1 MDVVLAGNGT
11 PGGNI
16 TRRAGIGG
24 ANETRR
30 GDTGGTKVTEAG
42 EGAVHHV
49 LVDPELDAFEFQD
62 GPLEGGR
69 EPGGKTAMASPSVGS
84 PTDSGRNNSSSEGYA
99 ACGVGVAPATKALA
113 VSDDL
118 LLG

>member
-1 MDVVLAGNGT
+1 MDVALAGNGT
-11 PGGNI
+11 PGGNT

-30 GDTGGTKVTEAG
+30 AGAGGTKVTEAG

-49 LVDPELDAFEFQD
+49 LVDPEIDAFEFQD

-69 EPGGKTAMASPSVGS
+69 EPDGNIARASVSVGS
-84 PTDSGRNNSSSEGYA
+84 ATDFGRNSSSFEA
-99 ACGVGVAPATKALA
+99 
-113 VSDDL
+113 
-118 LLG
+118 

>member
-1 MDVVLAGNGT
+1 M
-11 PGGNI
+11 
-16 TRRAGIGG
+16 GG
-24 ANETRR
+24 AKATRR
-30 GDTGGTKVTEAG
+30 GDAGGTKVTEAG

-69 EPGGKTAMASPSVGS
+69 EPDGNTAMASPSVGS
-84 PTDSGRNNSSSEGYA
+84 ATDSGRKNSSSEAYA
-99 ACGVGVAPATKALA
+99 ACGAGVASAIKALA